1 VTDGA
6 RPEALERALAVTR
19 ELRER
24 VEAGDWG
31 AAAELESERRRLLE
45 SFFAR
50 RPAASD
56 LARVLGMLRELV
68 ASNDALIG
76 LAEHRQRAVTR
87 EADTIATGRRA
98 VRAYGD
104 VA

>member
-1 VTDGA
+1 MIT
-6 RPEALERALAVTR
+6 RALR
-19 ELRER
+19 ES

-31 AAAELESERRRLLE
+31 VAATLESERRALLE
-45 SFFAR
+45 CFFAT
-50 RPAASD
+50 RPPAD
-56 LARVLGMLRELV
+56 QLARVLGMLRELI

-76 LAEHRQRAVTR
+76 LAEHRQRAVAR
-87 EADTIATGRRA
+87 EADMVSTGRRA